1 MSITKEEY
9 ARMNAKMTGVKGSV
23 SRSCDTLG
31 KRCIQL
37 EELLNRESKEF
48 SDKTTRK
55 LSEDINKAKDS
66 VDKHL
71 QNLKS
76 TGKNLTEVIAGMKA
90 EDTIE
95 KDLKKMATMVNDD
108 IEDYIS
114 KYDKLK
120 TEHAQTIEAADKLVS
135 PVKETKI
142 YQNRMQLLKT
152 KESQIKHTE
161 YLNQLENLMGIAKFE
176 NMTSDEMIIHIFI
189 ENADLVMSKIGI
201 EILTSDQPS
210 VTELRSRITTAEKAM
225 QGTGKPDNT
234 KHATPNLQ
242 GEITQHRGLLGKMQ
256 TLREIRSQDRTLQI

>member
-1 MSITKEEY
+1 MQHHGE
-9 ARMNAKMTGVKGSV
+9 
-23 SRSCDTLG
+23 TL
-31 KRCIQL
+31 CSTQ
-37 EELLNRESKEF
+37 ELLNRDEKDF

-55 LSEDINKAKDS
+55 LAEDI
-66 VDKHL
+66 DKTRDAIEEHL
-71 QNLKS
+71 ENLEN

-95 KDLKKMATMVNDD
+95 KDLEKMAAMVNND

-135 PVKETKI
+135 PVKQTKI

-189 ENADLVMSKIGI
+189 ENPDSTMSKIGI
-201 EILTSDQPS
+201 KILTSDQPS
-210 VTELRSRITTAEKAM
+210 VTELRSRITTAEKAI

-234 KHATPNLQ
+234 KHATQKCELCK
-242 GEITQHRGLLGKMQ
+242 GKSHN
-256 TLREIRSQDRTLQI
+256 TED